1 MSDDLNVPAQPV
13 ALHANPS
20 TGLVTASAEG
30 GRLPDPDPPTN
41 DFLWR
46 CVVLTCCLLLLV
58 IGVALTVGLFVQA
71 RGFVAV
77 ELVQGIFL
85 VVFGLVAG
93 LLAPSPTRR

>member
-1 MSDDLNVPAQPV
+1 MSDD
-13 ALHANPS
+13 PS
-20 TGLVTASAEG
+20 HGAVTITGDPETGEVRAASA

-46 CVVLTCCLLLLV
+46 CVVLTCCALLLV
-58 IGVALTVGLFVQA
+58 IGVALTAGLFVQA

-77 ELVQGIFL
+77 ELVQGMFL

-93 LLAPSPTRR
+93 LLAPSPTRK